1 MMTQTITQTITKPIT
16 KPKPKTTA
24 AAKKGVVKQVS
35 PMAKELKRAA
45 NAIAM
50 TPKELTLWFS
60 YYPQVS
66 EATQETCLRLIAE
79 YRLNPRADELD
90 LVQFEEG
97 HWQVFITINGWAK
110 LINAHPAFCGI
121 EFSEA
126 SELEEGVPMWMGCA
140 IYRTDRIK
148 PIEIKEYFSEMK
160 TEHAV
165 WQQMP
170 RRMLRHRAM
179 QQCARLAFGITVPE
193 CKPNANLI
201 SHLAGPMQARSM
213 SNPLRAATHSH
224 TVLLK
229 ERLAQLSITK

>member
-1 MMTQTITQTITKPIT
+1 MTKTIS
-16 KPKPKTTA
+16 KPKIVTKTRS
-24 AAKKGVVKQVS
+24 VKQIS
-35 PMAKELKRAA
+35 PMAKALKCAA
-45 NAIAM
+45 QAIGM
-50 TPKELTLWFS
+50 TPASLTTWFS
-60 YYPQVS
+60 QYPQLSEVS
-66 EATQETCLRLIAE
+66 QETCLRLIAE

-97 HWQVFITINGWAK
+97 CWQVFITVNGWAK

-126 SELEEGVPMWMGCA
+126 SELEEGVPLWMGCA

-148 PIEIKEYFSEMK
+148 PIEVKEYFTEMK
-160 TEHAV
+160 TEHIA

-193 CKPNANLI
+193 CKPSPNSVSAL
-201 SHLAGPMQARSM
+201 P
-213 SNPLRAATHSH
+213 RAAPSAVQSLSGSRSLATQSH
-224 TVLLK
+224 AAILK
-229 ERLAQLSITK
+229 ERLAQSSMTR

>member
-1 MMTQTITQTITKPIT
+1 MTKTITN
-16 KPKPKTTA
+16 PKPTTQG
-24 AAKKGVVKQVS
+24 KKRVVKQVS
-35 PMAKELKRAA
+35 PIAKALKHAA
-45 NAIAM
+45 QAIGV
-50 TPKELTLWFS
+50 TPKDLGAWFS
-60 YYPQVS
+60 KYPQLS
-66 EATQETCLRLIAE
+66 ETTQESCLRLIAE
-79 YRLNPRADELD
+79 YRLNPRADEID
-90 LVQFEEG
+90 LVQFEAG
-97 HWQVFITINGWAK
+97 RLQVFITVNGWAK

-126 SELEEGVPMWMGCA
+126 SELHQGVPIWMGCT

-148 PIEIKEYFSEMK
+148 PIVIREYFTEMK
-160 TEHAV
+160 TEHAA

-193 CKPNANLI
+193 CKPNANFI

>member
-1 MMTQTITQTITKPIT
+1 
-16 KPKPKTTA
+16 
-24 AAKKGVVKQVS
+24 
-35 PMAKELKRAA
+35 MAKALKCAA
-45 NAIAM
+45 QAVGM
-50 TPKELTLWFS
+50 TPKDLSAWFS
-60 YYPQVS
+60 QHPQLS
-66 EATQETCLRLIAE
+66 EAVQESCLRLITE

-97 HWQVFITINGWAK
+97 CWQVFITVNGWAK

-126 SELEEGVPMWMGCA
+126 SELEEGVPLWMGCA

-148 PIEIKEYFSEMK
+148 PIEVKEYFTEMK
-160 TEHAV
+160 TEHIA

-193 CKPNANLI
+193 CKPNSNSAIALPGAAPLTVHSLSGPRRLATQ
-201 SHLAGPMQARSM
+201 SH
-213 SNPLRAATHSH
+213 AAI
-224 TVLLK
+224 LK
-229 ERLAQLSITK
+229 KRLAQSPMMRWDSILLAIELKQKELV

>member
-1 MMTQTITQTITKPIT
+1 MMTKNIS
-16 KPKPKTTA
+16 KPKIVTKTRS
-24 AAKKGVVKQVS
+24 VKQIS
-35 PMAKELKRAA
+35 PVAKALKCAA
-45 NAIAM
+45 QAIGM
-50 TPKELTLWFS
+50 TPKDLSAWFNQ
-60 YYPQVS
+60 YPQLSEVS
-66 EATQETCLRLIAE
+66 QESCLRLIAE

-97 HWQVFITINGWAK
+97 CWQVFITVNGWAK

-126 SELEEGVPMWMGCA
+126 SELEEGVPIWMGCA
-140 IYRTDRIK
+140 IYRTDRVK
-148 PIEIKEYFSEMK
+148 PIEVKEYFTEMK
-160 TEHAV
+160 TEHAA

-193 CKPNANLI
+193 CKPSSSSAGSLKMSVGVRAVSNQVRVNAN
-201 SHLAGPMQARSM
+201 
-213 SNPLRAATHSH
+213 SH

-229 ERLAQLSITK
+229 KRLSMC

>member
-1 MMTQTITQTITKPIT
+1 
-16 KPKPKTTA
+16 
-24 AAKKGVVKQVS
+24 
-35 PMAKELKRAA
+35 
-45 NAIAM
+45 
-50 TPKELTLWFS
+50 
-60 YYPQVS
+60 
-66 EATQETCLRLIAE
+66 
-79 YRLNPRADELD
+79 
-90 LVQFEEG
+90 
-97 HWQVFITINGWAK
+97 
-110 LINAHPAFCGI
+110 
-121 EFSEA
+121 
-126 SELEEGVPMWMGCA
+126 MWMGCT

-148 PIEIKEYFSEMK
+148 PIEVKEYFTEMK
-160 TEHAV
+160 TEHAA

>member
-1 MMTQTITQTITKPIT
+1 MTKTITKPKAVAT
-16 KPKPKTTA
+16 
-24 AAKKGVVKQVS
+24 KKGVVKQVS
-35 PMAKELKRAA
+35 PMAKALKCAA
-45 NAIAM
+45 QAIGM
-50 TPKELTLWFS
+50 IPKELTAWLS
-60 YYPQVS
+60 QYPQLT

-79 YRLNPRADELD
+79 YRLNPRADEID

-97 HWQVFITINGWAK
+97 RWQVFITVNGWAK

-126 SELEEGVPMWMGCA
+126 SELDQGVPIWMGCA
-140 IYRTDRIK
+140 IYRTDRVK
-148 PIEIKEYFSEMK
+148 PIEVKEYFSEMK
-160 TEHAV
+160 TEHAA

-193 CKPNANLI
+193 CKPSANFI

>member
-1 MMTQTITQTITKPIT
+1 MTQTITN
-16 KPKPKTTA
+16 PKPTTQG
-24 AAKKGVVKQVS
+24 KKGVVKQVS
-35 PMAKELKRAA
+35 PMAKALKGAA
-45 NAIAM
+45 QAVGV
-50 TPKELTLWFS
+50 TPKDLSVWFS
-60 YYPQVS
+60 QYPQLSEVS
-66 EATQETCLRLIAE
+66 QETCLRLIAE

-97 HWQVFITINGWAK
+97 CWQVFITVNGWAK

-126 SELEEGVPMWMGCA
+126 SELEEGVPLWMGCA

-160 TEHAV
+160 TEHIA

-193 CKPNANLI
+193 CKPSSSSAGSLKMSVGVRAVSNQVRVNAN
-201 SHLAGPMQARSM
+201 
-213 SNPLRAATHSH
+213 SH
-224 TVLLK
+224 TALLK
-229 ERLAQLSITK
+229 KRLSMC

>member
-1 MMTQTITQTITKPIT
+1 MMTKTISN
-16 KPKPKTTA
+16 PKPTTQG
-24 AAKKGVVKQVS
+24 KKGVVKQVS
-35 PMAKELKRAA
+35 PMAKTLKGAA
-45 NAIAM
+45 QAIGM
-50 TPKELTLWFS
+50 TPKDLTAWFS
-60 YYPQVS
+60 QHPQLS
-66 EATQETCLRLIAE
+66 ETTQETCLRLIAE

-97 HWQVFITINGWAK
+97 RWQVFITVNGWAK

-126 SELEEGVPMWMGCA
+126 SELEEGVPLWMGCA

-148 PIEIKEYFSEMK
+148 PIEVKEYFAEMK
-160 TEHAV
+160 TEHIA

-193 CKPNANLI
+193 CKPSSNSAGSLKMSVGVRAVSNQVRVNAN
-201 SHLAGPMQARSM
+201 
-213 SNPLRAATHSH
+213 SH
-224 TVLLK
+224 TALLK
-229 ERLAQLSITK
+229 KRLSMC

>member
-1 MMTQTITQTITKPIT
+1 MTKNIS
-16 KPKPKTTA
+16 KPKIVTKTRS
-24 AAKKGVVKQVS
+24 VKQIS
-35 PMAKELKRAA
+35 PVAKALKCAA
-45 NAIAM
+45 QAIGM
-50 TPKELTLWFS
+50 TPKDLSAWFNQ
-60 YYPQVS
+60 YPQLSEVS
-66 EATQETCLRLIAE
+66 QESCLRLIAE

-97 HWQVFITINGWAK
+97 CWQVFITVNGWAK

-126 SELEEGVPMWMGCA
+126 SELEEGVPIWMGCA
-140 IYRTDRIK
+140 IYRTDRVK
-148 PIEIKEYFSEMK
+148 PIEVKEYFTEMK
-160 TEHAV
+160 TEHAA

-193 CKPNANLI
+193 CKPSSSSAGSLKMSVGVRAVSNQVRVNAN
-201 SHLAGPMQARSM
+201 
-213 SNPLRAATHSH
+213 SH

-229 ERLAQLSITK
+229 KRLSMC